1 MAISASADERR
12 NDIIREAA
20 ALFNARGYYNTS
32 MEDIAEA
39 VGLRKPTLYWY
50 VSRKEEILYIIHDR
64 IVDNLT
70 ERHLARVN
78 TGLSNAE
85 MLKAAMHDLLAQIP
99 EFPGYISAFHET
111 YRELNGDMQAQIKVK
126 RDRYFHMIIDVIQQG
141 MDDGE
146 FRQGDAKSLS
156 LAFFGMSNWV
166 YRWYDPN
173 GPLSLDQIAD
183 RFWDILMNGVAC
195 NRDSGTGEAAQ

>member
-1 MAISASADERR
+1 MAASAGADERR
-12 NDIIREAA
+12 NEIIREAA

-70 ERHLARVN
+70 ERHESRLGS
-78 TGLSNAE
+78 GLSNAE
-85 MLKAAMHDLLAQIP
+85 LLRLAMLDLMEQIP
-99 EFPGYISAFHET
+99 EFPGYISAFHEN
-111 YRELNGDMQAQIKVK
+111 YRELNGEMQQEIKVK
-126 RDRYFHMIIDVIQQG
+126 RDHYFHMIVDVMQNGIDA
-141 MDDGE
+141 GE
-146 FRQGDAKSLS
+146 FRYDDAKSAT

-166 YRWYDPN
+166 YRWYDPS
-173 GPLSLDQIAD
+173 GPFSLQQIAE
-183 RFWDILMNGVAC
+183 RFWDIFMYGVAAF
-195 NRDSGTGEAAQ
+195 SQKAKG